1 VSATRR
7 TLLGTA
13 LFILAGP
20 VLEAGVGP
28 FVITRVVDPAGGW
41 PVVLRVVGAVL
52 MALGLAAL
60 VAVLWRFPAEG
71 GGTPSPQL
79 PTRRLIVGGAY
90 RHLRHPMYVATAAI
104 IAGEALAFAQ
114 PVLLACA
121 AVYLAA
127 LAALSRLREEPRLEA
142 RFGAE
147 YAAYRAAVPGWW
159 PRLRPYR
166 P

>member
-7 TLLGTA
+7 TLLGTG
-13 LFILAGP
+13 LFVLAGP

-28 FVITRVVDPAGGW
+28 FLVTRLVNPAGGW
-41 PVVLRVVGAVL
+41 PDALRIVGIVLI
-52 MALGLAAL
+52 ALGLAAL

-71 GGTPSPQL
+71 HGTPSPTL
-79 PTRRLIVGGAY
+79 PARHLIVGGAY
-90 RHLRHPMYVATAAI
+90 RHVRHPMYVATATI
-104 IAGEALAFAQ
+104 LAGEALAFAQ

-127 LAALSRLREEPRLEA
+127 LAALSRLREEPLLHE